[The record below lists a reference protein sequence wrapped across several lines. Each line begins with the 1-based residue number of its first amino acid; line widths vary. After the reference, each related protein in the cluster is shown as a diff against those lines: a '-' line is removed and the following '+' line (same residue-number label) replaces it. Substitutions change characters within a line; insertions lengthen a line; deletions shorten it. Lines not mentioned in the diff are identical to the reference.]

1 MEAWDELWT
10 QTSRVR
16 SPLGVSMG
24 RIQPIRRVLVV
35 FLKGLA
41 LVRFHVVYMIRE
53 NGELRK

>member
-10 QTSRVR
+10 QT
-16 SPLGVSMG
+16 GVSMG

-35 FLKGLA
+35 FLKGLV

-53 NGELRK
+53 NGELCK